1 MGKKAIVKYLQFL
14 TIIISFVALILTII
28 GLYGGDVNPTGNE
41 MKALLAF
48 GLPILII
55 INVVILIY
63 WIIRLKIWV
72 IIPIVSL
79 LICWNYIGT
88 IFRFDSRPDGA
99 DTEPGII
106 IASYNV
112 AAFQHEITGYKA
124 NDVKSI
130 LSQEN
135 ASIVCFQEF
144 NDDISANGT
153 TVTAAYKDLYP
164 YSIKGIGGQVIFSRY
179 PIKRGETIKF
189 QWGGSTNSAQWA
201 DINING
207 KNLRVYNV
215 HLLTTSVNQTL
226 HSLAKSGEDKSIN
239 EKAAIVINGWE
250 DQFKYRAAQ
259 TDELSNVI
267 RMSDNNSTKILCGD
281 FNDTPYTY
289 SYKRILS
296 NGLVDGFV
304 TAGHGF
310 MSTYRGAKG
319 LLRIDYIFHSEDI
332 KGLDYYTKD
341 VDLSDHNPVFFKIKM
356 PK

>member
-124 NDVKSI
+124 Y
-130 LSQEN
+130 
-135 ASIVCFQEF
+135 
-144 NDDISANGT
+144 G
-153 TVTAAYKDLYP
+153 
-164 YSIKGIGGQVIFSRY
+164 
-179 PIKRGETIKF
+179 
-189 QWGGSTNSAQWA
+189 
-201 DINING
+201 
-207 KNLRVYNV
+207 
-215 HLLTTSVNQTL
+215 
-226 HSLAKSGEDKSIN
+226 
-239 EKAAIVINGWE
+239 
-250 DQFKYRAAQ
+250 
-259 TDELSNVI
+259 LSNEEVGEG
-267 RMSDNNSTKILCGD
+267 N
-281 FNDTPYTY
+281 
-289 SYKRILS
+289 
-296 NGLVDGFV
+296 DGFRSLMM
-304 TAGHGF
+304 TLAQ
-310 MSTYRGAKG
+310 MEQPL
-319 LLRIDYIFHSEDI
+319 LLRIKTYIPTLLKVLED
-332 KGLDYYTKD
+332 K
-341 VDLSDHNPVFFKIKM
+341 
-356 PK
+356 